1 MYIYKAFSDLGP
13 THIVF
18 LNKEVAVGLE
28 EGTMSS
34 YLKGSGFQDRIYKLF
49 MLLYPRNAA
58 SSAVGAISELNG
70 RLIPSLWGTTGEHCD
85 K

>member
-1 MYIYKAFSDLGP
+1 MYIYKALSDLGP

-34 YLKGSGFQDRIYKLF
+34 
-49 MLLYPRNAA
+49 
-58 SSAVGAISELNG
+58 
-70 RLIPSLWGTTGEHCD
+70 
-85 K
+85 